1 MAWVMQLK
9 IQTVLSAVYMAVAF
23 GAVAQTAF
31 ADDISATGTGFF
43 VNGQGWVVTN
53 AHVVEGCSTVS
64 VPRLGNGTD
73 LAIDKQN
80 DIAAFRLGDGEGKPF
95 LPLRR
100 SQPRLGEDI
109 AAYGFP
115 LAGVLSDSI
124 KVTTGNINSLV
135 GMENDTRY
143 LQVSTPLQPGNSGG
157 PVVDQWGSIVGVSTA
172 VLGSGFTKATGIDV
186 QNVNFAIRSNVV
198 ELFLQSR
205 NIQFDATDP
214 GHDDKPLST
223 ADLSDKVVPAVV
235 QVLCHGAPAAVAEA
249 VTPDKPTVPSTMPR
263 PVFRSFSPAD
273 SYDVMGFDYATLKNV
288 SQAECE
294 SACQD
299 DLSCKA
305 TTYNR
310 KAHFCFLKSDA
321 KILVRNVDAVASVQ
335 SNLTGSLIFSTFVIR
350 SGRDM
355 AGGDYSRI
363 RNTNFIACYAACE
376 TDHQCRAFSYVRK
389 KNECW
394 LKDRIGYVS
403 TKNGV
408 DLGLK

>member
-1 MAWVMQLK
+1 MKFASWAARSVITILG
-9 IQTVLSAVYMAVAF
+9 VLAATMLAA
-23 GAVAQTAF
+23 GAAPSDV
-31 ADDISATGTGFF
+31 SSSGTGFF
-43 VNGQGWVVTN
+43 VNAQGWIVTN
-53 AHVVEGCSTVS
+53 AHVVEGCTSIS
-64 VPRLGNGTD
+64 VPRLGTGTD

-80 DIAAFRLGDGEGKPF
+80 DLAAFKLYDGAGKPH

-115 LAGVLSDSI
+115 LNGLLSDSI

-135 GMENDTRY
+135 GMDNDTRY

-172 VLGSGFTKATGIDV
+172 VLGSKFTDATGIAA

-205 NIQFDATDP
+205 NIQFDTADP
-214 GHDDKPLST
+214 AHDDKPLST
-223 ADLSDKVVPAVV
+223 ADLSDKAVPAVV
-235 QVLCHGAPAAVAEA
+235 QVLCHGAPATVADTE
-249 VTPDKPTVPSTMPR
+249 TPTKPTMSSTMPR
-263 PVFRSFSPAD
+263 PSFRSFTPAN

-288 SQAECE
+288 SEVECE
-294 SACQD
+294 NACQG

-376 TDHQCRAFSYVRK
+376 VDYQCRAFAYVRK

-394 LKDRIGYVS
+394 LKNQIGYVS
-403 TKNGV
+403 TKSGV

>member
-1 MAWVMQLK
+1 MVRSK
-9 IQTVLSAVYMAVAF
+9 RTVFSAFFIAIALDAA
-23 GAVAQTAF
+23 GGSAF
-31 ADDISATGTGFF
+31 ADDVSSSGTGFL
-43 VNGQGWVVTN
+43 VNDQGWVVTN
-53 AHVVEGCSTVS
+53 AHVVDGCTSVS
-64 VPRLGNGTD
+64 VPEMGTGDALVIDRQND
-73 LAIDKQN
+73 LA
-80 DIAAFRLGDGEGKPF
+80 AFKLRSGIGTPH

-115 LAGVLSDSI
+115 LQGILSDSI
-124 KVTTGNINSLV
+124 KVTTGNISSLV

-157 PVVDQWGSIVGVSTA
+157 PILDQWGSVVGVSTA
-172 VLGSGFTKATGIDV
+172 VLGNKFTQTTGIAP

-205 NIQFDATDP
+205 NIRFDTADH
-214 GHDDKPLST
+214 GDDDKPIST
-223 ADLSDKVVPAVV
+223 ADLSDKAIPSVVK
-235 QVLCHGAPAAVAEA
+235 VLCHGAPASLA
-249 VTPDKPTVPSTMPR
+249 VTETESEATAPSVMTR
-263 PVFRSFSPAD
+263 PGLRSFSPAD
-273 SYDVMGFDYATLKNV
+273 SFDIMGFDYATLKNV
-288 SQAECE
+288 TQAECE
-294 SACQD
+294 TACQD

-335 SNLTGSLIFSTFVIR
+335 SNLADSLLVSTFVIG
-350 SGRDM
+350 SGQDM

-363 RNTNFIACYAACE
+363 RNTNFITCYAACE
-376 TDHQCRAFSYVRK
+376 TDNQCRAFAYVRK

-394 LKDRIGYVS
+394 LKDRIGYVKAKS
-403 TKNGV
+403 GV
-408 DLGLK
+408 DLGVK

>member
-1 MAWVMQLK
+1 MMSMKRAVLPAAFMAAA
-9 IQTVLSAVYMAVAF
+9 I
-23 GAVAQTAF
+23 GIGAQTAH
-31 ADDISATGTGFF
+31 ADDVSSSGTGFF
-43 VNGQGWVVTN
+43 VNDQGWVVTN
-53 AHVVEGCSTVS
+53 AHVVEGCASVS
-64 VPRLGNGTD
+64 VPQMGTGD
-73 LAIDKQN
+73 ALAIDKQN
-80 DIAAFRLGDGEGKPF
+80 DLAAFKLASGIGKPH

-115 LAGVLSDSI
+115 LDGILSDSI

-157 PVVDQWGSIVGVSTA
+157 PILDQWGSIVGVSTA
-172 VLGSGFTKATGIDV
+172 VLGTKFTNATGIAV
-186 QNVNFAIRSNVV
+186 QNVNFAVRSNVV

-205 NIQFDATDP
+205 NIQFDAADP
-214 GHDDKPLST
+214 TADEKPLST
-223 ADLSDKVVPAVV
+223 ADLSDKAVPAVV
-235 QVLCHGAPAAVAEA
+235 QVLCHGKPVTVAEGE
-249 VTPDKPTVPSTMPR
+249 TPEKPTVSSTMPR
-263 PVFRSFSPAD
+263 PAFRSFTPAA

-288 SQAECE
+288 SETECE
-294 SACQD
+294 SACQN

-310 KAHFCFLKSDA
+310 KAHFCFMKNDA

-335 SNLTGSLIFSTFVIR
+335 SNLAGSVVFSTFVIR

-363 RNTNFIACYAACE
+363 RKTNFIACYAACE
-376 TDHQCRAFSYVRK
+376 TDYQCRAFAYVRK
-389 KNECW
+389 KSECW
-394 LKDRIGYVS
+394 LKNRIGYVT

-408 DLGLK
+408 DLGIK